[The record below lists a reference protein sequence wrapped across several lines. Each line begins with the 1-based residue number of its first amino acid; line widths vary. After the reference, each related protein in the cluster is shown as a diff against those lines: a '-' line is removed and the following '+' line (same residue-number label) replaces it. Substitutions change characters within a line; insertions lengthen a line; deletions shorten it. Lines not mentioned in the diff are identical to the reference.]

1 MALWWLALAALAMLV
16 QHRLVVSGDLRDFMP
31 PPTNADQKLL
41 LDEIGE
47 GPASRLLLIAI
58 GGTPPEH
65 LADLSRGVAQTLRA
79 DAQFERVLNGDSDIT
94 HLQPA
99 LLPCRYLLTPTLDDH
114 VLDAAYLREELQQRV
129 EDLGSPVGEMVK
141 DLLPR

>member
-1 MALWWLALAALAMLV
+1 V

-58 GGTPPEH
+58 GGAAPKRLVALSGG
-65 LADLSRGVAQTLRA
+65 LA
-79 DAQFERVLNGDSDIT
+79 
-94 HLQPA
+94 
-99 LLPCRYLLTPTLDDH
+99 
-114 VLDAAYLREELQQRV
+114 
-129 EDLGSPVGEMVK
+129 
-141 DLLPR
+141 